1 MSTTYPD
8 LPASWLAVT
17 LGQVVNYG
25 VTEKAEPEEITP
37 ETWVLELE
45 DVERDSS
52 RVLQRVTFS
61 ERRSKSTKNRFSRG
75 DVLYGKLRPY
85 LNKVVYADASGVCTT
100 EIVPIKPGPALT
112 GRYLFHWL
120 RHPEFLR
127 YVTEVSHGVNMPR
140 LGTEAGIKA
149 PFVLAPLREQQRIAD
164 KLDTVLARVDA
175 CRDHLARVDPLLKRF
190 RQSVL
195 AAATSGRLSE
205 DWRQSAGQLLST
217 VAFEMLLS
225 PRPGALKRG
234 PFGSSIKKAFFV
246 PQGYKVYEQ
255 KNAIQDDETLGN
267 YFLDQTKF
275 DELEDFA
282 VSPGD
287 FIVSCAG
294 TIGRI
299 SRLSESAA
307 KGVIN
312 QALMRI
318 RIDERVVSPRYFRL
332 LFEAPWFQA
341 AILEKTQGS
350 AMQNMA
356 AVKVIRQV
364 PVSLPSPAEQAE
376 VVRRVETLF
385 AFADRLEA
393 RLAQAQTAV
402 DRLTPSLLAKAF
414 RGELVPQD
422 PADEP
427 AAELLKRLSALRVTV
442 VAEPGLR
449 QPRRARVPRVPK
461 KAAAMTKS
469 RQDLDVMGQP
479 YLAKHLRQLAVPA
492 SAEALFKLAELPVA
506 DFYKQLAWEIAQ
518 GHIKDNQTSLEP
530 GHAA

>member
-1 MSTTYPD
+1 MSQGATD
-8 LPASWLAVT
+8 LPPSWLALRLGDVVT
-17 LGQVVNYG
+17 YG
-25 VTEKAEPEEITP
+25 STEKTEPDDISP

-52 RVLQRVTFS
+52 RILRRLSFA
-61 ERRSKSTKNRFSRG
+61 ERQSKSTKNRFAPG

-85 LNKVVYADASGVCTT
+85 LNKVVYADAPGVCTT
-100 EIVPIKPGPALT
+100 EIVPIKPGPALV
-112 GRYLFHWL
+112 GRFLFHWL

-140 LGTEAGIKA
+140 LGTDAGAKA

-175 CRDHLARVDPLLKRF
+175 CRDRLARVAPLLKRF

-195 AAATSGRLSE
+195 AAATSGRLTE
-205 DWRQSAGQLLST
+205 HWRHKAGASIQTL
-217 VAFEMLLS
+217 AFEKLLA
-225 PRPGALKRG
+225 PEPGALKRG

-246 PQGYKVYEQ
+246 ASGYKVYEQ
-255 KNAIQDDETLGN
+255 KNAIQDDETLGT
-267 YFLDQTKF
+267 YFLDESKF
-275 DELEDFA
+275 EELRDFA
-282 VSPGD
+282 VAPGD

-299 SRLSESAA
+299 SQLSKSAT

-318 RIDERVVSPRYFRL
+318 RIDEKVVRPRYFRL

-356 AVKVIRQV
+356 AVKVIKQV
-364 PVSLPSPAEQAE
+364 PVELPGRDEQDE
-376 VVRRVETLF
+376 IIRRVEALF

-427 AAELLKRLSALRVTV
+427 AAELLRRLHAE
-442 VAEPGLR
+442 VADNAGAVPVR
-449 QPRRARVPRVPK
+449 RRAHKRAGAP
-461 KAAAMTKS
+461 
-469 RQDLDVMGQP
+469 
-479 YLAKHLRQLAVPA
+479 
-492 SAEALFKLAELPVA
+492 
-506 DFYKQLAWEIAQ
+506 IA
-518 GHIKDNQTSLEP
+518 
-530 GHAA
+530 